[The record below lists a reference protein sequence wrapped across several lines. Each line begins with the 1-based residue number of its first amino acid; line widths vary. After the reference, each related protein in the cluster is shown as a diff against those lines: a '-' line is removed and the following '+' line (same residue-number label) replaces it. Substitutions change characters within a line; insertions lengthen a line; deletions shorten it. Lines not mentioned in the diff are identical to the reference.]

1 MQVCVHPL
9 VPDMQRSPWWS
20 RPDWRLHG
28 LWRCLHHHNGT
39 IQVNII
45 KAFCMEF
52 NVVLQYLKRLCWVH
66 LYDVG
71 APGKTDI
78 SSVQHFNIY
87 IFRLF
92 DLKKVR
98 LPLLWWWL
106 CLALALAAGP
116 SSPTTSSCS
125 SSSTMPSSSASVGT
139 VESASVLWLALPFRW
154 SSWTSYFSGQIFG
167 NLKWAFAMEV
177 VYKGWIEAKMTNAW
191 KLGMVV
197 FGATGAKVL

>member
-78 SSVQHFNIY
+78 SSVQHFNIC
-87 IFRLF
+87 IFSDCSIWRRSDCRFSDGGSAWPWPWQRGLP
-92 DLKKVR
+92 LQLLRHAHLVLQCQALQHLLELWNR
-98 LPLLWWWL
+98 LPFFGSLSPSGGLAELL
-106 CLALALAAGP
+106 
-116 SSPTTSSCS
+116 TSLDRFLEIWNELLPWKWSIK
-125 SSSTMPSSSASVGT
+125 
-139 VESASVLWLALPFRW
+139 VE
-154 SSWTSYFSGQIFG
+154 
-167 NLKWAFAMEV
+167 
-177 VYKGWIEAKMTNAW
+177 
-191 KLGMVV
+191 
-197 FGATGAKVL
+197 